1 MKIDILGWYLE
12 VFYRRL
18 AKDELGKSW
27 HHLNWGS

>member
-1 MKIDILGWYLE
+1 MKIDILGWYVE

-18 AKDELGKSW
+18 AKDELGW